1 MDLAL
6 LEEDTEESNITQMTP
21 IQEFYKDCH
30 ILITGGS
37 GFLGKLLIE
46 KLLRSC
52 HDLSKIY
59 LIVRSKKGKDMPTRL
74 EEIFQDVLFDRLKRQ
89 YPKFKQKIIGIAGD
103 CALPNLGLAS
113 EDRKVLQDNVNII
126 FHNAATTRFDEKFK
140 AAMVTNVQA
149 TKDMLQL
156 AREVQHLKSFMYVST
171 AYSNCLENVI
181 EEKIYKSVAS
191 CEALLTVATF
201 PDWILDQITPA

>member
-74 EEIFQDVLFDRLKRQ
+74 KRQ

-113 EDRKVLQDNVNII
+113 EDRKVLQDNVSNTLQKKTSQSQPSTLYI
-126 FHNAATTRFDEKFK
+126 FSSYKRYK
-140 AAMVTNVQA
+140 M
-149 TKDMLQL
+149 QL
-156 AREVQHLKSFMYVST
+156 YGR
-171 AYSNCLENVI
+171 
-181 EEKIYKSVAS
+181 
-191 CEALLTVATF
+191 
-201 PDWILDQITPA
+201 TPQ